1 MEFEPITLGDKDLIN
16 NFLRQRRYVNCECS
30 FGNLY
35 IWQHCFATSKALTDD
50 FLIIRGTEDEDYIL
64 PPFGSDYQNL
74 AKVLDEVAA
83 YFHKEGKCFC
93 LHGASPEFKEILQT
107 ICPDKYEYLP
117 LRDSWDYVYSRQD
130 LAFLAGRKYHAKRN
144 HLNYFKKFYPDYEYR
159 SLTEDLHEGCLK
171 MAEKWRE
178 KKGDVNDPTF
188 QCEKNAIIKGLNYF
202 SELDFRGGV
211 ILLGGEVAAF
221 TFGEELNA
229 DTAVIHIEKSDPD
242 IRGLYVAVNQEFC
255 QHSWTEKDYINREED
270 LGIPGLRKA
279 KESYYP
285 VMMNEKYKVVLKQE

>member
-1 MEFEPITLGDKDLIN
+1 MEFEPITLGDKELIN

-35 IWQHCFATSKALTDD
+35 IWQHCFSTAKALTDD
-50 FLIIRGTEDEDYIL
+50 FLIIRGTEDEEYIL

-83 YFHKEGKCFC
+83 YFHKEGKPFC
-93 LHGASPEFKEILQT
+93 LHGASPEFKEVLQT

-117 LRDSWDYVYSRQD
+117 LRDGWDYVYSWRD

-144 HLNYFKKFYPDYEYR
+144 HLNYFKKTYPDYEYR
-159 SLTEDLHEGCLK
+159 PLTEDLQEGCLK
-171 MAEKWRE
+171 MAERWRE

-188 QCEKNAIIKGLNYF
+188 QCEKNAIIKGLNHF

-211 ILLGGEVAAF
+211 ILLEGEVAAF
-221 TFGEELNA
+221 TFGEELNE

-242 IRGLYVAVNQEFC
+242 IRGLYVAINQEFC
-255 QHSWTEKDYINREED
+255 QHSWAEKEYINREED
-270 LGIPGLRKA
+270 LGLPGLRKA

-285 VMMNEKYKVVLKQE
+285 VMMNEKYKVILKQE